1 MGIISDALGRGCFH
15 IDIWQQLEVIS
26 VGVINVPSIVFW
38 VEALGYHF

>member
-1 MGIISDALGRGCFH
+1 MGIIFDALGRGRFH
-15 IDIWQQLEVIS
+15 IDLWQMLDVIS